1 MGTDSDNLAADGG
14 WIVLLV
20 LSVVLA
26 LAVWG
31 GVALYKDFVNAG
43 PAEFQSGECL
53 EWVDSKGLVN
63 ETAGVVRSP
72 MRILGRPAPGKYFV
86 EWTSTYGVS
95 VDRFKATVFNGTDGY
110 RLMKV
115 ICQ

>member
-1 MGTDSDNLAADGG
+1 MAGKHRGEGEVVIL
-14 WIVLLV
+14 VLLAI
-20 LSVVLA
+20 LG
-26 LAVWG
+26 LAVLG
-31 GVALYKDFVNAG
+31 GVALYKDIVNAG

-53 EWVDSKGLVN
+53 EWIDSAGLVN
-63 ETAGVVRSP
+63 QTPGVSRSA
-72 MRILGRPAPGKYFV
+72 MKIIGRPAPGKYFV

-95 VDRFKATVFNGTDGY
+95 TEQFKATVSNGTAGY